1 MQEAT
6 FTLGSL
12 LPAVPEIALAVAI
25 CAILMIDVFAG
36 ATRRGLTATATLIA
50 LAVCAWLTVMYA
62 QVEQRTLLFGGLYVA
77 DTLSVFLK
85 LTGFATVGFGL
96 FYSTAYMERRGIKG
110 GEYYV
115 LALTALLGI
124 CVLAS
129 ANSLLT
135 IYLGVELLSL
145 SLYALVAFDR
155 DSGIAAEAAIKY
167 FVLGAIASG
176 VLLYG
181 MSFVYGLTGT
191 LDLDALAVASTN
203 AGAGFVIAIAFIVVA
218 IAFKFGAVPFHM
230 WVPDVYH
237 GAPASVTLLLATAPK
252 LGSFALA
259 IRLLAHGLGHDVG
272 AWSQMLTAIVVL
284 SLVIG
289 NVVAIAQTN
298 IRRMLAYSA
307 IANVGFILMGF
318 VTASGSGYEAAL
330 NYTFIYVLTA
340 LGSFGVV
347 LLAARR
353 SGEAEELAD
362 YRGLAAR
369 DPLLAWLMLIVMLS
383 TAGVPPFAGFW
394 AKLWIIQATLDAN
407 LLWLALVAV
416 AVSVIGAYYY
426 LRVIWY
432 MFFETGSDSPSVER
446 QPLVRGA
453 LAVNCLALLVLG
465 ALPGMLLALCANLIP
480 G

>member
-1 MQEAT
+1 MHDAA
-6 FTLGSL
+6 FSLGSV
-12 LPAVPEIALAVAI
+12 LPAMPEIALATAI
-25 CAILMIDVFAG
+25 CVILMVDVFAG
-36 ATRRGLTATATLIA
+36 AGRRGLTATATLLA
-50 LAVCAWLTVMYA
+50 LAVCAWLTVTYA
-62 QVEQRTLLFGGLYVA
+62 QVDERTLLFGGLYVA
-77 DTLSVFLK
+77 DRLSVFLK
-85 LTGFATVGFGL
+85 LTGFATVGVGL
-96 FYSTAYMERRGIKG
+96 FYSAAYLERRGIHG

-129 ANSLLT
+129 ANNLLT

-155 DSGIAAEAAIKY
+155 ESGTAAEAAIKY

-181 MSFVYGLTGT
+181 MSFLYGLTGT
-191 LDLDALAVASTN
+191 LDLDALATASSN
-203 AGAGFVIAIAFIVVA
+203 AGAGFVIAIAFIVTA

-237 GAPASVTLLLATAPK
+237 GAPSSVTLLLATAPK

-259 IRLLAHGLGHDVG
+259 IRLLAYGLGHDVG
-272 AWSQMLTAIVVL
+272 VWVQMLTAIVVL

-307 IANVGFILMGF
+307 IANVGFILLGF
-318 VTASGSGYEAAL
+318 VTARSAGYQAAL
-330 NYTFIYVLTA
+330 NYTFIYILTA

-353 SGEAEELAD
+353 GSEADELAD
-362 YRGLAAR
+362 YKGLAAR

-394 AKLWIIQATLDAN
+394 AKLWIIQASLDAN
-407 LLWLALVAV
+407 LLWLAILAV
-416 AVSVIGAYYY
+416 AVSVIGAFYY

-432 MFFETGSDSPSVER
+432 MFFEPGTDVPALER

-453 LAVNCLALLVLG
+453 LAVNCLALLALG
-465 ALPGMLLALCANLIP
+465 AFPGALLALCVNLIP
-480 G
+480 